1 MFGTFLNRSGVVESI
16 HSFAKSSIG
25 GWFLGFV
32 IVTTLFS
39 LTLILWRLPL
49 LQART
54 KLESPISREAVFLYN
69 NLLLVAL
76 CLADLLGRDLP
87 DHLAALERH
96 REDVRRLVLRLL
108 PADLRAAAAAPDG
121 YRPARRL
128 AAFVGTRPRAH
139 APLADRRLGHRRR
152 RPDRASAPARRFRA
166 SSATRSASSCS
177 PRSSSSSSAAPARR
191 ARSSCCSSAIVGA
204 TAATSSTSR
213 SCCSRSGSS
222 ARAPTGRR
230 RRSR

>member
-54 KLESPISREAVFLYN
+54 KLESPLSREATFLYN

-76 CLADLLGRDLP
+76 CLTDLLGRDLP
-87 DHLAALERH
+87 DPHAALER
-96 REDVRRLVLRLL
+96 R
-108 PADLRAAAAAPDG
+108 
-121 YRPARRL
+121 
-128 AAFVGTRPRAH
+128 
-139 APLADRRLGHRRR
+139 
-152 RPDRASAPARRFRA
+152 
-166 SSATRSASSCS
+166 
-177 PRSSSSSSAAPARR
+177 
-191 ARSSCCSSAIVGA
+191 
-204 TAATSSTSR
+204 
-213 SCCSRSGSS
+213 
-222 ARAPTGRR
+222 RR
-230 RRSR
+230 RRSAGRTSTSSCASSGCRCCS